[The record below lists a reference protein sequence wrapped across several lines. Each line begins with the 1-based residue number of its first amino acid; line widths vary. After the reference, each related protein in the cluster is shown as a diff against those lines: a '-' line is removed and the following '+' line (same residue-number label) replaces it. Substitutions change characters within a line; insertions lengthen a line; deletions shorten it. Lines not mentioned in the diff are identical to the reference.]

1 MESSVA
7 PSEPL
12 SRVLA
17 IYSTTHRSASGF
29 CPDGMPRAGRSA
41 GASNGQWQGD
51 ERRLPEIFQGSKRRG
66 SDRSIGGPAD
76 GSSPHAGGHQTRGGC
91 ASNRE
96 AILRLQSIRE
106 GLSRREERGVPR
118 DHARRAL
125 RCIQEG
131 RVGVAIANRLDASTW
146 PAAACN
152 RDAPYASGE

>member
-12 SRVLA
+12 SRVLS

-96 AILRLQSIRE
+96 AILRFNQFAKAF
-106 GLSRREERGVPR
+106 
-118 DHARRAL
+118 HAAKKAESL
-125 RCIQEG
+125 
-131 RVGVAIANRLDASTW
+131 AITLD
-146 PAAACN
+146 
-152 RDAPYASGE
+152 E